1 MSLVSSLK
9 HSIFIRIYGG
19 LLIVC
24 LCVALF
30 AQLLMDTIN
39 KERVQSYRENMA
51 TGAFYLVAEGI
62 AHQKSAI
69 QREYWLSDASSL
81 FGSTFRIVPTKEID
95 FSSSD
100 LRRLNDG
107 EAVVRYVSQPTY
119 ADVYYRLPDGESVLT
134 VRISQVN
141 EQQVRAM
148 AVFLLDDLS
157 YYNTLADKR
166 TRLADLEEKF
176 SFPLSLQA
184 VNNLSLDSD
193 QMARLRRDE
202 VVILF
207 QDTSSSQSNSS
218 IKIIVPSEINDMA
231 VLMGPVP
238 LFNWFPLNLIVS
250 MVLISM
256 FLISLGVYA
265 LIFPLERKL
274 QLIQVGV
281 NEVSKG
287 NLDVQVQVI
296 GQDEIARL
304 SATFNAMTEHIKRLI
319 ESQRELTRAVSHEL
333 RTPVARIRFAVDM
346 LADTDDEDSRQMQRD
361 YIDEDIESLNGLIDE
376 ILTYAKLEEG
386 SPKLDLESVNLKE
399 LIEQIERET
408 NALGKSIRIVAK
420 TPASKVTAIA
430 DRRYLHRVIQNLAGN
445 ALRYAESTIIISG
458 GVKKGNAWI
467 SVEDDGHGIPEEDR
481 EKVFIPFSR
490 LDDSRTRASGGY
502 GLGLSIVSRIA
513 FWFNGGMKVDASPD
527 LGGARFIMT
536 WPVKPLTQAIAAD
549 ELTQE
554 KSDRTLGSSSF

>member
-265 LIFPLERKL
+265 LIFPLE
-274 QLIQVGV
+274 
-281 NEVSKG
+281 N
-287 NLDVQVQVI
+287 
-296 GQDEIARL
+296 
-304 SATFNAMTEHIKRLI
+304 T
-319 ESQRELTRAVSHEL
+319 
-333 RTPVARIRFAVDM
+333 IR
-346 LADTDDEDSRQMQRD
+346 S
-361 YIDEDIESLNGLIDE
+361 S
-376 ILTYAKLEEG
+376 
-386 SPKLDLESVNLKE
+386 
-399 LIEQIERET
+399 
-408 NALGKSIRIVAK
+408 GKC
-420 TPASKVTAIA
+420 T
-430 DRRYLHRVIQNLAGN
+430 
-445 ALRYAESTIIISG
+445 
-458 GVKKGNAWI
+458 
-467 SVEDDGHGIPEEDR
+467 
-481 EKVFIPFSR
+481 
-490 LDDSRTRASGGY
+490 
-502 GLGLSIVSRIA
+502 
-513 FWFNGGMKVDASPD
+513 
-527 LGGARFIMT
+527 
-536 WPVKPLTQAIAAD
+536 TQC
-549 ELTQE
+549 Q
-554 KSDRTLGSSSF
+554 SS